1 MDDIN
6 AYGMMNLKTCET
18 QTNKQTNQQTNKHR
32 TVTRLSIYNTQILTT
47 LKDTS
52 GQPPLGNEYWI
63 FRKIIII
70 CNKYESLKQFYK
82 VGVLC

>member
-1 MDDIN
+1 VK
-6 AYGMMNLKTCET
+6 YK
-18 QTNKQTNQQTNKHR
+18 QTNKQTP
-32 TVTRLSIYNTQILTT
+32 TVTRLSIYNTQILVLAT

-70 CNKYESLKQFYK
+70 CNKYKSLKQFHK
-82 VGVLC
+82 VGVLCYGWL